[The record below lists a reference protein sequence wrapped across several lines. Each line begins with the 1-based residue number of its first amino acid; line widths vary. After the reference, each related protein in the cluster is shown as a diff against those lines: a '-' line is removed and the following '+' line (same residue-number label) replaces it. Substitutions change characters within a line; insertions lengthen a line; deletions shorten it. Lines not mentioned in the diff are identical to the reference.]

1 VATTSINEEAL
12 PSIADPPGRLS
23 ELAARWRRPLVA
35 IPLGVIAFLLVG
47 PSILLMLF
55 TAFRTG
61 GLLDS
66 NVTFTL
72 DNLRLVYATPQFL
85 HSLEDTLILAISSSL
100 IATFI
105 GSAFAWLVTRTN
117 VPFARTLETFIIA
130 PLFISPFVGA
140 IAWQL
145 LGSTKVGFI
154 DAAVRAI
161 FGGSGALVNI
171 QSIPGIVWVMTIY
184 YVPYGYLFVSGAL
197 RNMDPALEESS
208 AMNGAGTLRTAM
220 RITLPLARPAVLSAL
235 FFVFILAASEFAI
248 PSVLSPSV
256 AFQPLSMQV
265 FTFSQTFPIS
275 YGGAAATGTMLFLM
289 TVIGVTLYRRAVG
302 NSARFVTVTARG
314 YRSRRVP
321 LGPWRWVGLI
331 ACVLYLT
338 VAIVLPYLC
347 LIYVSVTSFI
357 SPNVLTAH
365 YSLTD
370 LTTTLSSP
378 LVHSAILNT
387 LIVGVVAPSA
397 CVILGLGIAY
407 VTQRMKVKGSAVLS
421 YLATTPIAV
430 PGIVFGTG
438 IMLAYVVTPLYGT
451 VWLIAIAF
459 IAVYLPQTLR
469 IAETGLAQVDKAL
482 EEASTMCGAG
492 LGRTLA
498 KVTMPLIKPSL
509 LASWILVFIFSV
521 REISAAVMLYGPD
534 SAVLSVLTWDS
545 LDQGDVEKAAILGL
559 VQTVFMLVGILIARY
574 VLRVKLASS
583 QVGGRVS

>member
-1 VATTSINEEAL
+1 MATTSIRERAF
-12 PSIADPPGRLS
+12 PSATDSPGRFSDLI
-23 ELAARWRRPLVA
+23 RKWQRPLVA
-35 IPLGVIAFLLVG
+35 IPLGIIVFLLVG
-47 PSILLMLF
+47 PSVLLMLF

-66 NVTFTL
+66 DVTFTL
-72 DNLRLVYATPQFL
+72 DNLRMVYTTSQFL
-85 HSLEDTLILAISSSL
+85 HSLEDTLILAVCSSL

-105 GSAFAWLVTRTN
+105 GSAFAWLVSRTD

-130 PLFISPFVGA
+130 PLFISPFIGA

-154 DAAVRAI
+154 NAAARAV
-161 FGGSGALVNI
+161 FGTHGTFVNI
-171 QSIPGIVWVMTIY
+171 QSVPGIVWVMTIY

-208 AMNGAGTLRTAM
+208 SMNGAGTARTAI

-248 PSVLSPSV
+248 PSVLAPSV

-265 FTFSQTFPIS
+265 FAFSQTFPIS

-289 TVIGVTLYRRAVG
+289 TIIGVTFYRRAVG

-314 YRSRRVP
+314 FRSRRVP
-321 LGPWRWVGLI
+321 LGPWRWAGLV
-331 ACVLYLT
+331 ACALYLT
-338 VAIVLPYLC
+338 VAIILPYLT
-347 LIYVSVTSFI
+347 LIYVSVTRFI
-357 SPNVLTAH
+357 SPNVVSAH
-365 YSLTD
+365 YSLANIRS
-370 LTTTLSSP
+370 TLSSP

-387 LIVGVVAPSA
+387 LIVALIAPSV
-397 CVILGLGIAY
+397 CVVLGLGVAY
-407 VTQRMKVKGSAVLS
+407 VTQHMRVRGSSVLS
-421 YLATTPIAV
+421 YLATTPVAI

-469 IAETGLAQVDKAL
+469 IAETGLTQVDKAL

-498 KVTMPLIKPSL
+498 RITMPLIKPSL
-509 LASWILVFIFSV
+509 LTAWILVFIFSV

-559 VQTVFMLVGILIARY
+559 VQTVFMLAGIVVARY
-574 VLRVKLASS
+574 VFRVKLSSS
-583 QVGGRVS
+583 QVGGGLS